1 MYLDYTYIL
10 RGVNKNRVFLGARL
24 SKKANSSV
32 KAKGS
37 HLTIEDRAKI
47 EYGLNHGHT
56 IRSMA
61 RSLEKSPST
70 IKREI
75 ERNCTVLKDYAN
87 GCSKLKTINYPG
99 DYDTLKS
106 VLARNNAGD
115 ENIFACIE
123 HKRAAD

>member
-1 MYLDYTYIL
+1 MGCESLVSVTIP
-10 RGVNKNRVFLGARL
+10 
-24 SKKANSSV
+24 SSV
-32 KAKGS
+32 TVIGDAAFYGCKN
-37 HLTIEDRAKI
+37 LTSV
-47 EYGLNHGHT
+47 T
-56 IRSMA
+56 I
-61 RSLEKSPST
+61 PSSVT
-70 IKREI
+70 FIGK
-75 ERNCTVLKDYAN
+75 NVFN